1 MATAALTEPHVLAGA
16 KARLFPEDGTDSYAV
31 VDTQFAQDCW
41 IDDRRIDAEVQDLL
55 APFNHVRVG
64 SGYPDLVGVPPS
76 GASEALGDEQR
87 EATGVPAL
95 DNDLLAVDRVG
106 DHSPLL
112 AVEAKGQTPTGTADV
127 ERGVVQAYDR
137 LHEANVAYVAAPDGS
152 IPQSARTLARELN
165 VGVLAVAEDGT
176 VTAEVRPRVVGA
188 RPTGEADA
196 IRFQASAQGVANR
209 NFGLNHPK
217 NYLSYPLA
225 LVHEGNTEALLAD
238 RVVGATDAA
247 RAGAAFLDLLDDRPD
262 GPRLTPLGEEVVRF
276 GLREYG
282 GVDAAL
288 DQFREWKRSR
298 KRFCDLAPR
307 WGQLTRRVVFQYP
320 ATQLLVERLQRL
332 ADDGESEPS
341 LVELVEYCHGTHPTF
356 TVELF
361 LRGTDDVRQR
371 LLSTEGDLRRD
382 ALTEGA
388 VYHSPTVFQLKTML
402 YHAGIVTTTGA
413 EPSNLDPTA
422 NEWALREPLARFR

>member
-16 KARLFPEDGTDSYAV
+16 KARLFPEGGTDAYAV
-31 VDTQFAQDCW
+31 VDTQFAQDRW
-41 IDDRRIDAEVQDLL
+41 VDDRPIDPDVQDLL

-64 SGYPDLVGVPPS
+64 SGYPDLVGVPAS
-76 GASEALGDEQR
+76 GGSGDER
-87 EATGVPAL
+87 GGSAGGPPLE
-95 DNDLLAVDRVG
+95 NDLLAVDRVG
-106 DHSPLL
+106 DHPPLL
-112 AVEAKGQTPTGTADV
+112 AVEAKGETAAGSADV

-137 LHEANVAYVAAPDGS
+137 LHEANVAYVAAPAGS

-165 VGVLAVAEDGT
+165 VGVLAVDADGS
-176 VTAEVRPRVVGA
+176 VTPAVRPRVVGA

-196 IRFQASAQGVANR
+196 IRFQASAQGVADR

-217 NYLSYPLA
+217 NYLAYPLA
-225 LVHEGNTEALLAD
+225 LVHEGDAEALIEE

-247 RAGAAFLDLLDDRPD
+247 RAGAAFLDLIDDRPE
-262 GPRLTPLGEEVVRF
+262 PRLTPLGEEVVRF
-276 GLREYG
+276 ARREYG
-282 GVDAAL
+282 SVDAAL

-307 WGQLTRRVVFQYP
+307 WGQLTRRVVYQYP
-320 ATQLLVERLQRL
+320 ATQLLVDRLQRL
-332 ADDGESEPS
+332 ADDGEPDPS
-341 LVELVEYCHGTHPTF
+341 LVQLVEYCHGTHPTF

-371 LLSTEGDLRRD
+371 VLTAEGDLRWEPL
-382 ALTEGA
+382 AEGG

-402 YHAGIVTTTGA
+402 YHAGIVTTTGT
-413 EPSNLDPTA
+413 EPSNLDPETD
-422 NEWALREPLARFR
+422 EWALREPLDRYR